1 MLVTVG
7 YDLPPMVAAEFTRF
21 TSVWAYLDQF
31 DPEQGDIQLF
41 DFAPALL
48 HLFSEMAAKSGEPAQ
63 ERLANMW
70 AHWAANTADATEA
83 RTLHNLLIAAAK
95 GIDEGLSEQWQ
106 ADQEDPRRQN

>member
-48 HLFSEMAAKSGEPAQ
+48 HLLSEMAAAPGELAQ

-70 AHWAANTADATEA
+70 GHWAANAPSVTEA
-83 RTLHNLLIAAAK
+83 RTLRDLLAAAAK
-95 GIDEGLSEQWQ
+95 GIEDGLSDQWR
-106 ADQEDPRRQN
+106 ADQDDPRRLN